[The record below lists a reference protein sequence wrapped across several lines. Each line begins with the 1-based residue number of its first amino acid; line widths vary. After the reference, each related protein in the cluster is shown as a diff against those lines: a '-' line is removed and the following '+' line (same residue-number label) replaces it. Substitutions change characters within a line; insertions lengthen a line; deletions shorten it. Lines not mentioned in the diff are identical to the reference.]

1 MRLARMYPEALRTQK
16 QHSRTLFQTVSPTT
30 PSFYYYYIRSF
41 AAYST
46 GAKPYQCGDCSL
58 RTNSQSSIYRH
69 YQRRHGRKATT
80 ADVLV
85 ATTTEAE
92 EAFAEDSATTS
103 SEEAEEVHVAPPA
116 PSKAEQKKSRRH
128 SPYASARQ
136 TRQSESKKKQSRHE
150 EVSTEEENFGVMQP
164 LDTNVASTSYTTD
177 SSVPLASSST
187 GVEYHYYSAGVVP
200 EPPSVPYPVAGW
212 TYDPY
217 VPLDGP
223 EYPVFVV
230 QEEDIPECLE
240 SPYTQQQPLYADVSV
255 IDPTLLAPPY
265 AYAPQRSVSPA
276 ESLLSASSIDPYD
289 VYDYAGDDVYQPLVW
304 SSDFTFSPEY
314 DYDPAYDASLYP
326 PYTFYRQ

>member
-1 MRLARMYPEALRTQK
+1 MP
-16 QHSRTLFQTVSPTT
+16 
-30 PSFYYYYIRSF
+30 
-41 AAYST
+41 
-46 GAKPYQCGDCSL
+46 
-58 RTNSQSSIYRH
+58 
-69 YQRRHGRKATT
+69 
-80 ADVLV
+80 
-85 ATTTEAE
+85 
-92 EAFAEDSATTS
+92 
-103 SEEAEEVHVAPPA
+103 VAPPA

-136 TRQSESKKKQSRHE
+136 TRQSKSKKKELRREQ
-150 EVSTEEENFGVMQP
+150 VSTEEEDFGVMQP

-177 SSVPLASSST
+177 SSAPLASSST
-187 GVEYHYYSAGVVP
+187 GVEYHYYGAGVVP
-200 EPPSVPYPVAGW
+200 EPSSVPYPVAGW

-230 QEEDIPECLE
+230 QEEDIPEYLE
-240 SPYTQQQPLYADVSV
+240 SPYAQQQPLYADVSV

-265 AYAPQRSVSPA
+265 AYVPQRSVSPA

-289 VYDYAGDDVYQPLVW
+289 AYDYAHDDVYQPLIW